1 MRRLLRRSYWI
12 GNSVAMVFVVIF
24 VAFLVTTDLRND
36 RNSLHAILSTSS
48 AWTTEASSNL
58 QQLADKIAD
67 SAPPMRVTFLMPG
80 GIILADSGEDEQ
92 DGAALL
98 KRPEVRQALLTG
110 SGEGIQWKRG
120 LLHPALTAAAK
131 LHDRL
136 VLHLDMPINEIRH
149 LIVFYIPGM
158 LVLFGLLNLIS
169 HLVLYPATGK
179 LVNQLMQVQ
188 RLLEGALERHDINP
202 NEYFPEIRQAMV
214 TIGYLSDR
222 LHKDLEQV
230 QQSRDMQRDFV
241 DNTSHELKSPLT
253 SIVGFAEML
262 EDGDD
267 LPQGKKQEY
276 LGYIIRESQRMIAVI
291 NDILMLEHAHAPAD
305 EELTYVDLYRVAQE
319 VRESLLPQ
327 AMEKH
332 IRIHIDGALTV
343 RAVEQDM
350 WELLRNLVSNAIR
363 YGNPNGWVR
372 VTLSA
377 GRLTV
382 KDNGIGIEEEHLPRL
397 FEKFYRADK
406 SRSRNEGGTGL
417 GLAIVANIVLRYG
430 AAIHVESKPGEGTAF
445 HVDFVRNV

>member
-12 GNSVAMVFVVIF
+12 GNSVAMVFVILF

-98 KRPEVRQALLTG
+98 RRPEVRQALLTG